1 MIPKISLVD
10 FISFYIELP
19 VMLIMFLTWLYLQSP
34 SSSSESSLSNSKSTV
49 LRNDADASQP
59 LLAQESV
66 INTDL
71 KPHRKHWYSDLV
83 DVDNVDLSRDEYAD
97 EEDDILD
104 DEERTKRVS
113 GRLGVLW
120 TVYYWVL

>member
-1 MIPKISLVD
+1 VIPEFSLVD

-19 VMLIMFLTWLYLQSP
+19 VMLIMFLAWLYLKSP
-34 SSSSESSLSNSKSTV
+34 SSSSQSSHSHSKSTIMG
-49 LRNDADASQP
+49 NDADASQP
-59 LLAQESV
+59 LLPQQNV
-66 INTDL
+66 TNTDL
-71 KPHRKHWYSDLV
+71 IPHRKHWYSDLV
-83 DVDNVDLSRDEYAD
+83 DVDNVDLSRDEYVD

>member
-1 MIPKISLVD
+1 MIPKFSLVD

-19 VMLIMFLTWLYLQSP
+19 FMLTMSLAWLYLKSQ
-34 SSSSESSLSNSKSTV
+34 SSSSQASYSHTKSTII
-49 LRNDADASQP
+49 RNDADASQP
-59 LLAQESV
+59 LLPQESV
-66 INTDL
+66 VTLDL
-71 KPHRKHWYSDLV
+71 IPHRKHWYSDLV
-83 DVDNVDLSRDEYAD
+83 DVDNVDLSRDEYVD
-97 EEDDILD
+97 QEGDILD

>member
-1 MIPKISLVD
+1 
-10 FISFYIELP
+10 
-19 VMLIMFLTWLYLQSP
+19 MLIMFLAWLYFKSP
-34 SSSSESSLSNSKSTV
+34 SSSSQSSHSHSKSTIV
-49 LRNDADASQP
+49 RNDASQP
-59 LLAQESV
+59 LLPQESV

-71 KPHRKHWYSDLV
+71 IPRRKHWYSDLV

-120 TVYYWVL
+120 TIYYWVL